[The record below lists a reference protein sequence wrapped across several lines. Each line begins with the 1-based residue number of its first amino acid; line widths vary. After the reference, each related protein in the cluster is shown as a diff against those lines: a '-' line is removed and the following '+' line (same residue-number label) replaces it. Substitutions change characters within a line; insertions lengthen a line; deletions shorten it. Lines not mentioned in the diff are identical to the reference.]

1 MFFTRSVIDGSC
13 VLLVAVESGDVQIV
27 KMLLMAGADPTTFN
41 HMGELLN
48 IIIMFSLILSTLP
61 P

>member
-1 MFFTRSVIDGSC
+1 MIDGSC